1 MFGVVDRGDSHSRP
15 GTVSAVYRFR
25 DLELIPATRELTRG
39 DTPVHLEP
47 QAFDLLVYL
56 VEHRDRVVEKIELL
70 DQVWGHRFL
79 SDAGLTT
86 RIKEV
91 RRAVGDDGAR
101 QHTVKNLRGRGYR
114 FVAPL
119 TVTIN
124 ASASAPHWLED
135 LVGRADDLAAV
146 HAALERAP
154 LVTLVGPGGVG
165 KSSLAR
171 VVAAQSAQSR
181 SGDAPWVELA
191 AVDAA
196 APILA
201 LVARALDVEVDA
213 LRPGDAVRS
222 IAQRDA
228 LVVLDNCEH
237 VLEAVGTL
245 LDAMRTIP
253 NRRVHVLATSRVAL
267 GLSGEAV
274 VPVGPLS
281 IESAAELFVTRAQ
294 AGRPLWNP
302 SEVPA
307 ESIARLV
314 DHLDRL
320 PLTIEM
326 AAARS
331 RVMAFDELAQ
341 SVADGAPLLQ
351 VTHRATVRRHR
362 SLGSL
367 VQWSADLLDERHRS
381 RFEGFSVFA
390 GGVSARDAAAV
401 LAPDDPD
408 GIRFDLVSLAEQ
420 SLLAVD
426 LVNGSTH
433 YSMLATMRTV
443 AGGWLEG
450 SGRGEG
456 LRRRHAEHWAEVL
469 EEIDRDLRTPREPE
483 ARVRLEEVVDEIR
496 VAHAWARVP
505 DPVLAA
511 AMSGT
516 LFHYAYHRLW
526 HEPAAWSRELLATRP
541 NGDFAGLEGAVLVV
555 AGAAAHSGDLAWAR
569 EHAGPIMDSADLRL
583 RAIATEIVAD
593 VALYEGELMTARD
606 AADALRRLGH
616 ETGDRHVLAFG
627 AVDASLAGT
636 YARDTAGALEE
647 LAGFDAVDF
656 APTDCAWFAV
666 ARGDALSMAGADGAV
681 VAFAEALE
689 FGELVGNRF
698 IVSVALT
705 SMANEHARAG
715 ATQLALATY
724 ARALT
729 QFRRHGNTT
738 HAVTAMRNL
747 VGLLAGLGDDRGAVS
762 LAGALSDP
770 RLRVS
775 YGAEAEHVSGVL
787 RDVQART
794 DAAEF
799 RSWFDAGRAIDV
811 DGAMGLASDLVA
823 ALRS

>member
-1 MFGVVDRGDSHSRP
+1 M
-15 GTVSAVYRFR
+15 YRFR
-25 DLELIPATRELTRG
+25 DLELNPATRELRRG
-39 DTPVHLEP
+39 DAPVHLEP

-56 VEHRDRVVEKIELL
+56 VEQRDRVVEKSELL

-114 FVAPL
+114 FVAPV
-119 TVTIN
+119 TVI
-124 ASASAPHWLED
+124 ASASGQYWLEE
-135 LVGRADDLAAV
+135 LVGRAADLAAV

-154 LVTLVGPGGVG
+154 LVTLVGSGGVG

-171 VVAAQSAQSR
+171 VVAAQSARAR

-237 VLEAVGTL
+237 VLEAVGTML
-245 LDAMRTIP
+245 EAMRTVP

-274 VPVGPLS
+274 VPVGPLTE
-281 IESAAELFVTRAQ
+281 ESASQLFVTRAQ
-294 AGRPLWNP
+294 AARPPWDP
-302 SEVPA
+302 SAVPA
-307 ESIARLV
+307 ESIALLV
-314 DHLDRL
+314 DQLDRL

-326 AAARS
+326 AAARC
-331 RVMAFDELAQ
+331 RVMSFDELAQ

-362 SLGSL
+362 SLESL
-367 VQWSADLLDERHRS
+367 VQWSADLLDERHRTL
-381 RFEGFSVFA
+381 FEEFSVFA
-390 GGVSARDAAAV
+390 GGVTARDAAAV
-401 LAPDDPD
+401 LAPDDPE
-408 GIRFDLVSLAEQ
+408 GVRFDLASLAEQ

-426 LVNGSTH
+426 MVNGSTH
-433 YSMLATMRTV
+433 SSMLATMRTV
-443 AGGWLEG
+443 AGEWLEA

-469 EEIDRDLRTPREPE
+469 DGIDRDLRTPRESE

-496 VAHAWARVP
+496 VAHAWAREW
-505 DPVLAA
+505 DPMLAA
-511 AMSGT
+511 AMSGA

-526 HEPAAWSRELLATRP
+526 HEPAAWSRELLATRSDG
-541 NGDFAGLEGAVLVV
+541 NFAGLEGAVLVV

-569 EHAGPIMDSADLRL
+569 EHAGPLMDSADLRL
-583 RAIATEIVAD
+583 RAIATELVAD

-606 AADALRRLGH
+606 AADALRRLGQ

-627 AVDASLAGT
+627 VVDASLART
-636 YARDTAGALEE
+636 YTRDTAGALEE
-647 LAGFDAVDF
+647 LAGFDSVDF
-656 APTDCAWFAV
+656 APTDRAWFAV

-681 VAFAEALE
+681 AAFAEALE
-689 FGELVGNRF
+689 FGKLVGNRF

-705 SMANEHARAG
+705 ALATEHARAG

-747 VGLLAGLGDDRGAVS
+747 VGLLAGLGDDRGAVR

-775 YGAEAEHVSGVL
+775 YGAEAEHISGVL

-794 DAAEF
+794 DDAEF
-799 RSWFDAGRAIDV
+799 RSWFDAGRALDV